1 MGNDHRGTWMG
12 RLARRID
19 RFDGWRSG
27 LINRFTA
34 FVWGVQLGK
43 YCRFFGRLYFR
54 RAEFSKIIIGDNCTF
69 RSSVRSNLV
78 GINRA
83 CMISTLGEDA
93 VIRIGCGCGLSGTVI
108 GAAQRIEI
116 GNNVLF
122 GANST
127 ITDTDWH
134 GIAPD
139 ERREPG
145 AASPVIIEDNVWIG
159 LNATVLKG
167 VTIGKNSIIGA
178 GSIVTK
184 SIPANVIASG
194 QPAKVIR
201 NL

>member
-1 MGNDHRGTWMG
+1 MDSDLRGIWMG
-12 RLARRID
+12 RLFRRLD
-19 RFDGWRSG
+19 HFDELWSG
-27 LINRFTA
+27 FASRLIA
-34 FVWGVQLGK
+34 SLWGVRLGNG
-43 YCRFFGRLYFR
+43 CRFFGIMRFR
-54 RAEFSKIIIGDNCTF
+54 RAEFSSITIGDNCTF
-69 RSSVRSNLV
+69 RSSVGSNLV
-78 GINRA
+78 GINRP
-83 CMISTLGEDA
+83 CMISTLTGDA
-93 VIRIGCGCGLSGTVI
+93 VIMVGSGCGLSGTVI

-139 ERREPG
+139 KRREPG
-145 AASPVIIEDNVWIG
+145 AAAPVIIGDNVWIG

-178 GSIVTK
+178 GSVVAK

-194 QPAKVIR
+194 QPARIIKS
-201 NL
+201 L

>member
-1 MGNDHRGTWMG
+1 MG
-12 RLARRID
+12 RLTRRMD
-19 RFDGWRSG
+19 RLEEWRSG
-27 LINRFTA
+27 LINRINS
-34 FVWGVQLGK
+34 FVWGVHLGK
-43 YCRFFGRLYFR
+43 GCRFFGKLHFR
-54 RAEFSKIIIGDNCTF
+54 RAEFSTIIIGENCTF
-69 RSSVRSNLV
+69 RSSATSNRV
-78 GINRA
+78 GINRP
-83 CMISTLGEDA
+83 CMISTLERDA

-108 GAAQRIEI
+108 GAAERIEI

-139 ERREPG
+139 TRRESG
-145 AASPVIIEDNVWIG
+145 AVAPVIIEDNVWIG

-167 VTIGKNSIIGA
+167 VTIGRNSIVGA
-178 GSIVTK
+178 GSVVIK

-194 QPAKVIR
+194 QPAKVIK

>member
-1 MGNDHRGTWMG
+1 MGNDLRGVWIG
-12 RLARRID
+12 RFARCLD
-19 RFDGWRSG
+19 RFDGWQSG
-27 LINRFTA
+27 LINRLSA
-34 FVWGVQLGK
+34 FMWGVQLGK
-43 YCRFFGRLYFR
+43 SCLFFGRLYFR
-54 RAEFSKIIIGDNCTF
+54 RAEYSSIIIGNNCTF
-69 RSSVRSNLV
+69 RSNTRSNLI
-78 GINRA
+78 GINRP
-83 CMISTLGEDA
+83 CMLSTLKKDA
-93 VIRIGCGCGLSGTVI
+93 VIRIGYGCGLSGTVI

-134 GIAPD
+134 GIHPGS
-139 ERREPG
+139 RRESG
-145 AASPVIIEDNVWIG
+145 ATAPVIIEDNVWVG

-167 VTIGKNSIIGA
+167 VRIGKNSIIGA

-194 QPAKVIR
+194 QPAIVIR

>member
-1 MGNDHRGTWMG
+1 MGNDLRGIWMG
-12 RLARRID
+12 RIARRID
-19 RFDGWRSG
+19 RFEGWQSG
-27 LINRFTA
+27 LINRFSA
-34 FVWGVQLGK
+34 YVWGVQLGK
-43 YCRFFGRLYFR
+43 CCRFFGRLLFR
-54 RAEFSKIIIGDNCTF
+54 RAEYSTISIGDNCTF
-69 RSSVRSNLV
+69 RSSVRSNQV
-78 GINRA
+78 GINRP
-83 CMISTLGEDA
+83 CMISTLGKDA
-93 VIRIGCGCGLSGTVI
+93 VIRIGSGCGLSGTVI

-139 ERREPG
+139 KRREPG
-145 AASPVIIEDNVWIG
+145 AAAAVIIEDNVWIG

-178 GSIVTK
+178 GSIVTR

-194 QPAKVIR
+194 QPAKVIK